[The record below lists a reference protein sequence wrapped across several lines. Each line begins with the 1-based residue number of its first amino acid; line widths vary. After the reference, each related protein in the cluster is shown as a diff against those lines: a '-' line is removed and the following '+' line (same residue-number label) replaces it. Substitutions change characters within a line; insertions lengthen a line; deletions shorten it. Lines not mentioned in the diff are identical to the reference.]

1 MWPWSHLAVG
11 YVAFSAFVRV
21 ALRRRP
27 SHRAAVVLAVATQL
41 PDLIDK
47 PLAWQFGL
55 LSNGIGVAHSLI
67 VGVPV
72 ALAVAVALR
81 FKGFPEL
88 GAGVAIGY
96 GSHVLGDILFAVLFS
111 RPPVL
116 PSFLW
121 PVYTTPVSDAPGLG
135 AKTVQLLLDSQALLG
150 GEMGR
155 TYFLLQALLLCGTVA
170 LWLRDGRPG
179 FTVPRSFRRSK

>member
-27 SHRAAVVLAVATQL
+27 ADRPAVVLAVATQF

-72 ALAVAVALR
+72 ALAVAVGLR
-81 FKGFPEL
+81 FRGRAEL
-88 GAGVAIGY
+88 GAAVAIGY
-96 GSHVLGDILFAVLFS
+96 GSHVLGDVLFAVLFS

-135 AKTVQLLLDSQALLG
+135 AKTLQLLADSGALLG

-155 TYFLLQALLLCGTVA
+155 TYFLLQALVLCGTAA
-170 LWLRDGRPG
+170 LWFLDGRPG
-179 FTVPRSFRRSK
+179 LALPRSFERSK